1 MTITLY
7 MNSVAD
13 SRTNKRNGR
22 LYQRVRTQNILVR
35 MYAGIFDGYSLK
47 LWIFRNL

>member
-1 MTITLY
+1 

-22 LYQRVRTQNILVR
+22 LYQQVRTQNILVR